1 MDATKSLRA
10 NVICMPLQK
19 TPKPTSPRVLFC
31 SIACLPDE
39 RHITGSSTSTA
50 VMDTDRVCAV
60 YLDVHLV
67 VEVDG
72 DDVSSRRGTEPP
84 AEGYRAERVVAG
96 PYDEG
101 VGNMQ

>member
-1 MDATKSLRA
+1 
-10 NVICMPLQK
+10 
-19 TPKPTSPRVLFC
+19 
-31 SIACLPDE
+31 
-39 RHITGSSTSTA
+39 
-50 VMDTDRVCAV
+50 MDTDRVCAV

-67 VEVDG
+67 VEVDVH
-72 DDVSSRRGTEPP
+72 DVSSRRGTEPP